1 MWKQDVIDGAVADV
15 IKEVIK
21 NEKFEKAIRS
31 KIESGLDTDDLEKE
45 AQALNK
51 QLRQLTGAKDKLNTE
66 LDRLD
71 VTDKHYN
78 RKYEDMTGRLEGLYD
93 QMDAIEGQIDDI
105 ETRILH
111 IKEEKISSDGV
122 YQYLLYFDKLY
133 DQFTDKEKK
142 EFYNCLIESV
152 EIYEQPLESGRI
164 LKKIVFRFP
173 LLYGEEEITG
183 ISWNKVNHVETI
195 VLLSKLDS
203 KKYISVELPMDD
215 MDLTSAESKATYK
228 QIQNYV
234 LEKFGFK
241 VSTLYIAQVKK
252 KHGLEVR
259 EHYNISKNE
268 NQKVPQCSIEKE
280 EAILDA
286 LKYFK
291 MIKDG
296 F

>member
-1 MWKQDVIDGAVADV
+1 MEDHNTDRPAKRKVDSLF
-15 IKEVIK
+15 EV
-21 NEKFEKAIRS
+21 N
-31 KIESGLDTDDLEKE
+31 
-45 AQALNK
+45 
-51 QLRQLTGAKDKLNTE
+51 
-66 LDRLD
+66 
-71 VTDKHYN
+71 Y
-78 RKYEDMTGRLEGLYD
+78 
-93 QMDAIEGQIDDI
+93 
-105 ETRILH
+105 
-111 IKEEKISSDGV
+111 GV
-122 YQYLLYFDKLY
+122 YAKAPLRLL
-133 DQFTDKEKK
+133 
-142 EFYNCLIESV
+142 
-152 EIYEQPLESGRI
+152 EIRI
-164 LKKIVFRFP
+164 THSR
-173 LLYGEEEITG
+173 
-183 ISWNKVNHVETI
+183 HVETI

-286 LKYFK
+286 LKHFK
-291 MIKDG
+291 MLYY
-296 F
+296 